1 MKQAA
6 HDQGVTYDRMR
17 HILSDLYRELGAR
30 NLAQAVSMLD
40 DRCPGWRVN
49 STS

>member
-6 HDQGVTYDRMR
+6 HAQGVTYDRMR

-30 NLAQAVSMLD
+30 NLAQAVAMLD
-40 DRCPGWRVN
+40 DRCPGWRVG